1 MMLELKY
8 ERLLLYQ
15 DNLRNR
21 EVTKGITKRK
31 DLKV

>member
-1 MMLELKY
+1 MLELKY

-21 EVTKGITKRK
+21 EVTKGITYGRI
-31 DLKV
+31 